1 MSITIADT
9 YYLKALNLYPYD
21 LDQVI
26 EALNFAISYDKDH
39 AGAHCLLG
47 NLNMYQLGKISEAEN
62 HFEKALA
69 SDLNYVD
76 TYYSYT
82 NLLIQIGE
90 YGKAKKLISYAYKIK
105 GINVSRLKHSEG
117 LIAEIKGHLH
127 KAKRYMKFA
136 YERSCNQTE
145 RNFLKEELDRVN
157 SKLKPPDK
165 SSASKRE
172 GK

>member
-1 MSITIADT
+1 MSITLADT

-69 SDLNYVD
+69 SDLNYVE

-90 YGKAKKLISYAYKIK
+90 YGKAKKLINYAYKIK
-105 GINVSRLKHSEG
+105 GINISRLKHSEG
-117 LIAEIKGHLH
+117 LIAETMGQLH
-127 KAKRYMKFA
+127 KAKRDIKFA
-136 YERSCNQTE
+136 YDRSYNKAERI
-145 RNFLKEELDRVN
+145 FLEEELDSVN
-157 SKLKPPDK
+157 SKLKTQHK
-165 SSASKRE
+165 SISK
-172 GK
+172 